1 MSDPIT
7 TEDLSV
13 ELSPL
18 SLFME
23 ADFVLQGVVVLL
35 LLLSVWSWAV
45 ILQKLKAFMHANRL
59 ANEFENNF
67 WSGGNL
73 EELYDQI
80 AQSPSQDP
88 MSAVFASGMR
98 EWRRAPT
105 SKLNTDTEGLK
116 ASLRQRIDR
125 AMDLSIGKQLARLEN
140 QLTIL
145 ASVGQAAPFIGLF
158 GTVWGV
164 IGAFQAIGQGGSL
177 SLDSVAPPIAEAL
190 FATALGLVAA
200 IPASIF
206 YNKFASDLGKFG
218 DRLDTFSGEFGA
230 ILSRQLDRRN

>member
-1 MSDPIT
+1 VE
-7 TEDLSV
+7 TEALNLSG
-13 ELSPL
+13 ELSPIQ
-18 SLFME
+18 LFFE
-23 ADFVLQGVVVLL
+23 ADIVVKGVVVLL
-35 LLLSVWSWAV
+35 LLLSVWSWTV
-45 ILQKLKAFMHANRL
+45 IVQKFLAFMATNRL
-59 ANEFENNF
+59 ADQFEGNF

-80 AQSPSQDP
+80 AQSPKQDP

-105 SKLNTDTEGLK
+105 SKLNTGTEGLK

-145 ASVGQAAPFIGLF
+145 ASIGQAAPFIGLF

-164 IGAFQAIGQGGSL
+164 IDAFQTIAAEGST
-177 SLDSVAPPIAEAL
+177 SLVAVAPPIAEAL

-200 IPASIF
+200 IPASIA
-206 YNKFASDLGKFG
+206 YNKFSSDLGKFG

-230 ILSRQLDRRN
+230 ILSRQLDRRD

>member
-1 MSDPIT
+1 VE
-7 TEDLSV
+7 TEELNPV
-13 ELSPL
+13 GELSPIQ
-18 SLFME
+18 LFQQ
-23 ADFVLQGVVVLL
+23 ADVVVQGVVILL
-35 LLLSVWSWAV
+35 ILLSIWSWTV
-45 ILQKLKAFMHANRL
+45 IVQKFFAFMRANNL
-59 ANEFENNF
+59 ANKFEASF

-73 EELYDQI
+73 EELYDRI
-80 AQSPSQDP
+80 AQIPNQDP

-105 SKLNTDTEGLK
+105 SRLNTGTEGLK
-116 ASLRQRIDR
+116 TSLRQRIDR

-164 IGAFQAIGQGGSL
+164 IDAFQTIAAQGSTSL
-177 SLDSVAPPIAEAL
+177 IAVAPPIAEAL

-200 IPASIF
+200 IPASIA
-206 YNKFASDLGKFG
+206 YNKFSSDLGKFG

-230 ILSRQLDRRN
+230 ILSRQLDRRD